1 MRFYVPENFRLTK
14 KGRDHM
20 NIFENRSNFIG
31 TFEPERTK
39 NSVQNL
45 FKLAKE
51 IREKLSKQ
59 GYLLD
64 SYLSYV
70 LEAANN
76 TLLYEAAEK
85 GFEAGSELQNLCYAV
100 MDGSGALEEHPFYQ
114 TVKQSFDLQQDTYQE
129 RTTIMSLHSVL
140 LADAFMEY
148 ATQSYVREQ
157 EAMLNILDDVK
168 LCELYKKIIFLVD
181 ENLME
186 QLNLAL
192 KERFFI
198 VPVVAG
204 FMQGLTNDLL
214 YSLTYRD
221 SETSRQIFQLI
232 MDAMSIE

>member
-1 MRFYVPENFRLTK
+1 M

-20 NIFENRSNFIG
+20 NIFENRDNLIG
-31 TFEPERTK
+31 AFEPERTK

-51 IREKLSKQ
+51 IRDRLGKQ

-64 SYLSYV
+64 SYLSFV

-76 TLLYEAAEK
+76 TLLYEVAEK
-85 GFEAGSELQNLCYAV
+85 GFEAGSELQNLCFAV
-100 MDGSGALEEHPFYQ
+100 MDGSDALKEHPFYQ
-114 TVKQSFDLQQDTYQE
+114 AVKQSFDKHLYTYQE
-129 RTTIMSLHSVL
+129 RTTVMSLHSVL

-148 ATQSYVREQ
+148 AARCYLQEQ
-157 EAMLNILDDVK
+157 ESMLDVLDDVK
-168 LCELYKKIIFLVD
+168 LRELYKKIVHIVD

-198 VPVVAG
+198 VPAIAG
-204 FMQGLTNDLL
+204 FMQGLANDLL

-221 SETSRQIFQLI
+221 SETSKQIFQLI
-232 MDAMSIE
+232 MDDMPDE

>member
-1 MRFYVPENFRLTK
+1 M

-20 NIFENRSNFIG
+20 NIFENRSSFIG
-31 TFEPERTK
+31 AFEPERTK

-51 IREKLSKQ
+51 IREKLGKQ

-140 LADAFMEY
+140 LADTFMDY

-157 EAMLNILDDVK
+157 VDMLNILDDVK

-181 ENLME
+181 ESLME
-186 QLNLAL
+186 QLNLSL

-198 VPVVAG
+198 LPVVAG

-232 MDAMSIE
+232 MDDMSRE